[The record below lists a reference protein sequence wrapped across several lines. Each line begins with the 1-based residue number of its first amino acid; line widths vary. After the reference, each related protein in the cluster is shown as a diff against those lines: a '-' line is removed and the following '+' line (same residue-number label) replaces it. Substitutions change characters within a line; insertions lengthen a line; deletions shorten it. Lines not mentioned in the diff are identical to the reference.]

1 METND
6 GGASGNA
13 GGSGT
18 VDRPAWLDS
27 APDAFKNNESFYQF
41 TEPVKFYEK
50 ADALIKAEKDMV
62 VVPGEKATDEQ
73 KAAFYTK
80 LGRPEAADKY
90 SITKPADLPEIIAY
104 SPEVETAFKDF
115 AFKNGIPDAQ
125 AKEIYSWYWGLVK
138 NGHAQQEQAT
148 QQANEAAVNKLKDEW
163 KGDTFKVNTELATR
177 AFKKFGGDS
186 EEVSKFI
193 TESKVDGVPLGN
205 HPMFLKV
212 FASIGQAIS
221 DSSLGDGG
229 RGGGTGE
236 LSDEDKAKARFPNT
250 WKK

>member
-1 METND
+1 MEDND

-18 VDRPAWLDS
+18 VDFPGWMASL
-27 APDAFKNNESFYQF
+27 PDAHKTNESFAQF
-41 TEPVKFYEK
+41 KEAPQVWDKF
-50 ADALIKAEKDMV
+50 DSLLKAEGTAITIPD
-62 VVPGEKATDEQ
+62 EKATDEQ

-90 SITKPADLPEIIAY
+90 SITKPADLPEGIPYA
-104 SPEVETAFKDF
+104 PEVETAFKDF

-138 NGHAQQEQAT
+138 NGYAAQEQAT

-163 KGDTFKVNTELATR
+163 KGDAFKVNTELATR

-186 EEVSKFI
+186 DEVSKFI
-193 TESKVDGVPLGN
+193 NESKVDGVPLGN

-221 DSSLGDGG
+221 DSSLGEGG